1 MSAEE
6 LRALAIGGIKERGC
20 VRSNVLGELL
30 GIKAAAVEEL
40 LVDDVRDGSLISCD
54 VQVHGGRPLK
64 EYRIPAGKMPEFKPR
79 KGPAPMQFGR
89 AQVEAT
95 RTIVRRESTFTAP
108 PAAGTPEAPPPA
120 APIAPAAGGI
130 AIEKGVPIPKRNTGK
145 RSAIGS
151 ALRACE
157 IGDSFTTMLRRPSIY
172 SAAKTAGIKVVV
184 RAESDGRHRVW
195 RAA

>member
-89 AQVEAT
+89 ALAKVDTTYGE
-95 RTIVRRESTFTAP
+95 E
-108 PAAGTPEAPPPA
+108 PAAGLPVGGLSVTRSTVYE
-120 APIAPAAGGI
+120 IAPLTSGI
-130 AIEKGVPIPKRNTGK
+130 QIEEGVPIPKRNTGK
-145 RSAIGS
+145 RSAIGE
-151 ALRACE
+151 ALRACQ

-172 SAAKTAGIKVVV
+172 SAAKTAGVKVVV
-184 RAESDGRHRVW
+184 RAESGGRHRVW
-195 RAA
+195 RSA